1 MKPKIDLNHPLT
13 KIGIELSQRSSIRA
27 LEAKQTVES
36 AVIPIYGFRKRKAH
50 QRKPPKAEQI
60 ASGVLVKIK
69 DEYFVFSATHVFWD
83 FEDKALI
90 TGPMN
95 GNLTEQI
102 AGERFSTGNLEDPKA
117 DKYDASVYHIQS
129 KLSDDLKSL
138 AIGLEQFDF
147 TGIDKFKNVFL
158 AAGFRVKKSNT
169 VGQNVYSKREAFPTF
184 EFDEKDY
191 KIYGIDFNSQI
202 LLAWED
208 QVLVNENWQTSPVPK
223 GLSGGAIIKVKGT
236 NLLPVKK
243 AEEKVEQ
250 KLSAITI
257 EQHRK
262 KGNKIGHLIGTRINV
277 HLGLIHQFLP
287 GLLDDFL
294 KRMNE

>member
-13 KIGIELSQRSSIRA
+13 KFGIELSQRSSFKA

-50 QRKPPKAEQI
+50 ERKSPKQEQI

-69 DEYFVFSATHVFWD
+69 DEYFIFSATHVFWD
-83 FEDKALI
+83 FGDKALI
-90 TGPMN
+90 TGPMD

-102 AGERFSTGNLEDPKA
+102 AGERFSTGKIDNPKA

-129 KLSDDLKSL
+129 KLSDDLKGL
-138 AIGLEQFDF
+138 AIGLEKFDF
-147 TGIDKFKNVFL
+147 TGIDKTKNVFL

-169 VGQNVYSKREAFPTF
+169 VAKNIYSKREAFPTL

-191 KIYGIDFNSQI
+191 RIYGVDFNSQI

-208 QVLVNENWQTSPVPK
+208 QVLVDKKWQTSPIPK
-223 GLSGGAIIKVKGT
+223 GLSGGAIIKVIGT
-236 NLLPVKK
+236 NLLPI
-243 AEEKVEQ
+243 ERTDEKVEQ

-294 KRMNE
+294 KRTNE